1 MYAFTASNEHIKEL
15 QQKCRIG
22 NDETNIS
29 GGLGRPY
36 VMMYQGTQR
45 FVLYYSWRTENILK
59 LGMQTVRISTKVAL
73 LLRITIS
80 MLFTI
85 NTYLKKNLEDNN
97 FIILYYIS

>member
-1 MYAFTASNEHIKEL
+1 M
-15 QQKCRIG
+15 G

-29 GGLGRPY
+29 GGLGHPY
-36 VMMYQGTQR
+36 VKMYQGTQR
-45 FVLYYSWRTENILK
+45 FVMYYSWRTENILK
-59 LGMQTVRISTKVAL
+59 LGMQTVCISTRVAL
-73 LLRITIS
+73 LPRITIS